1 MVEQSTGDATYAVG
15 YSDEERQR
23 LVEQARAFVDLTR
36 QFFLDA
42 GIGPGMRV
50 LDVGCG
56 VGDVSLLAA
65 SLVGPGGA
73 VVGVDTDARSLE
85 VARDRAAAL
94 TLDHVAFRQSDLRE
108 LAFEEPFDAV
118 VGRFVLMYLAEPSAA
133 LQQLAAHLRPGGVAA
148 FQEYQFDYSPFSF
161 PHTPLWE
168 QCQAWMLETFRR
180 ARMETQMA
188 MKLHDTFVRAGLPAP
203 HLHMDVLVCS
213 LSNDR
218 GCDVQEQLLRSILPL
233 MERFGIATAA
243 EVGVETIAQRLRH
256 EAIANGVVATW
267 PPVMRAWARKP
278 PEAVPAD

>member
-1 MVEQSTGDATYAVG
+1 MAEQPTGDATYAVG
-15 YSDEERQR
+15 YTDEERQR
-23 LVEQARAFVDLTR
+23 LIEQARAFVDLTR

-65 SLVGPGGA
+65 PLMGPGRA

-108 LAFEEPFDAV
+108 L
-118 VGRFVLMYLAEPSAA
+118 
-133 LQQLAAHLRPGGVAA
+133 
-148 FQEYQFDYSPFSF
+148 
-161 PHTPLWE
+161 
-168 QCQAWMLETFRR
+168 TF
-180 ARMETQMA
+180 
-188 MKLHDTFVRAGLPAP
+188 
-203 HLHMDVLVCS
+203 MDVLVCS
-213 LSNDR
+213 PSNDR

-256 EAIANGVVATW
+256 EAIANKVVATW

-278 PEAVPAD
+278 PEAVPAS